1 MNNTVLRLLQIFENE
16 TDADHALTKVE
27 IMEILEHEGYEKI
40 NEKQFYRKV
49 DELRENGYDIEV
61 HKGKQTRYFLRK
73 NRLTKEEWIF
83 LLTLI
88 LGSKD
93 LSKKETRRIIDC
105 LESMSVCFKSIDYAE
120 DYKDK
125 MSAEKSPFSQLNNFR
140 VILKAIEEKKKISC
154 KQIVDRGNLIF
165 SEEKQIEGL
174 DFGAE
179 NNRII
184 IYGIENGEKVSYL
197 LGDLID
203 VEII

>member
-16 TDADHALTKVE
+16 TDADHALTKAE
-27 IMEILEHEGYEKI
+27 IMEFLEHEGYEKI

-61 HKGKQTRYFLRK
+61 RKGKQTRYFLRK

-105 LESMSVCFKSIDYAE
+105 LESMSVCFKSIDYTE

-125 MSAEKSPFSQLNNFR
+125 MSAEKSPFSH
-140 VILKAIEEKKKISC
+140 
-154 KQIVDRGNLIF
+154 DRHWRFCRLR
-165 SEEKQIEGL
+165 
-174 DFGAE
+174 GAGAHFAALP
-179 NNRII
+179 R
-184 IYGIENGEKVSYL
+184 GSQRR
-197 LGDLID
+197 
-203 VEII
+203 

>member
-16 TDADHALTKVE
+16 TDEDHALTKIE
-27 IMEILEHEGYEKI
+27 IMDILERDGYDRI

-61 HKGKQTRYFLRK
+61 HKGKRTRYCLRK

-93 LSKKETRRIIDC
+93 LTKKETRRIIDC

-125 MSAEKSPFSQLNNFR
+125 MSAEKSPFSQLDNFQA
-140 VILKAIEEKKKISC
+140 VLKAIEDKKGISC

-165 SEEKQIEGL
+165 SDEKQIEGL

-184 IYGIENGEKVSYL
+184 IYGIEDGKKVSYL

>member
-16 TDADHALTKVE
+16 TDEDHALTKME
-27 IMEILEHEGYEKI
+27 IMDILERDGYDRI

-61 HKGKQTRYFLRK
+61 HKGKRTRYCLRK

-93 LSKKETRRIIDC
+93 LTKKETRRIIDC

-125 MSAEKSPFSQLNNFR
+125 MSAEKSPFSQLDNFQA
-140 VILKAIEEKKKISC
+140 VLKAIEYKKGISC

-165 SEEKQIEGL
+165 SDEKQIEGL

-184 IYGIENGEKVSYL
+184 IYGIEDGKKVSYL